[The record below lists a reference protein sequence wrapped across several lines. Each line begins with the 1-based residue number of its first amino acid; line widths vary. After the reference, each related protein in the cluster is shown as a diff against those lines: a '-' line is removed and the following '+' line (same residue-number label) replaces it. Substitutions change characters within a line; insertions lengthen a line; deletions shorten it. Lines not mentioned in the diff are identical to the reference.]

1 MADWDILI
9 EIRNRY
15 LVGVQDRFG
24 LVLKSGQAVV
34 KHTDGELVASERVP
48 VWLLY
53 VFTGLLSRTPA
64 DCVIVSLSRALT
76 LWWVG
81 GRVFL
86 AQRQHPAGGK
96 SLQKEDRWARQ
107 PAMRCDVKRFCD
119 LQQASQEVFFLY
131 FVCLFFFLFDT
142 FLEGA
147 PVSRF
152 THGALVSLLLPQLIK
167 MKKADSQ
174 FSFI

>member
-9 EIRNRY
+9 EIRNRC
-15 LVGVQDRFG
+15 LVGVQHGIG

-64 DCVIVSLSRALT
+64 DCVIASLSQALT

-96 SLQKEDRWARQ
+96 SLRKEDRWACQ

-119 LQQASQEVFFLY
+119 LQQASRKVFLCVIFVLFWKVDLFL
-131 FVCLFFFLFDT
+131 D
-142 FLEGA
+142 
-147 PVSRF
+147 
-152 THGALVSLLLPQLIK
+152 LL
-167 MKKADSQ
+167 MVH
-174 FSFI
+174 